1 MQKKEQ
7 SVTKHIE
14 KVKNPVIRPIK
25 EYSPK
30 EKKAQIRRWLTNPK
44 SRKIIYGVT
53 DRTDDPLILK
63 INDFFIDY
71 GKVGLKEKA
80 LFFNSLR
87 LLVNSG
93 VGFTQ
98 ALKMLGDRTR
108 NIRLS
113 RICNTMVYDMDRNG
127 RSFSEAMGKYPNIFA
142 KAEIK
147 MIYSGELTGKI
158 ESTLDS
164 VATQLQKSINLEL
177 KIKNALIY
185 PITVFIA
192 IILAAFVVMVFIVPK
207 FMDLFSQFG
216 SDLPWA
222 TKVLVGTSNFFQH
235 FWWAVAVLMVMG
247 WMTFQSWKKTP
258 DGQRSWDGYLLK
270 MPLIKEL
277 VNNIQTVRIANN
289 FATLMLAGIPLNKA
303 LRVLGDIIPNAVVS
317 DAIFAI
323 EMKIR
328 KGKALHE
335 AFAQESAI
343 DPVVAEILEV
353 GERTGHIDDVLK
365 KLGTQYEM
373 EVESQLK
380 NLTTMIEPIIIIV
393 VGLAVVFIAMAIM
406 LPIFQLQELFTN
418 AS

>member
-1 MQKKEQ
+1 MHKKEHP
-7 SVTKHIE
+7 VTKHIE
-14 KVKNPVIRPIK
+14 KVKKPVLRSVK
-25 EYSPK
+25 KHSSK
-30 EKKAQIRRWLTNPK
+30 EKKAQMRKWLSDPK
-44 SRKIIYGVT
+44 SRNIVYGVT
-53 DRTDDPLILK
+53 DRTDDPWLLK
-63 INDFFIDY
+63 LNDVFIDY
-71 GKVGLKEKA
+71 GRVGLKEKSI
-80 LFFNSLR
+80 FFNSLR

-93 VGFTQ
+93 VGFTR
-98 ALKMLGDRTR
+98 ALKMLGERTR

-127 RSFSEAMGKYPNIFA
+127 RSFSEAMGKYPNVFE

-164 VATQLQKSINLEL
+164 VAIQLQKSINLEL

-222 TKVLVGTSNFFQH
+222 TRVLIGTSTIFQNY
-235 FWWAVAVLMVMG
+235 WWLILTLMIMG
-247 WMTFQSWKKTP
+247 WLVFKSWKKTP
-258 DGQRSWDGYLLK
+258 DGQRTWDAYLLK
-270 MPLIKEL
+270 MPLIKQL

-289 FATLMLAGIPLNKA
+289 FATLMLSGIPLNKA

-328 KGKALHE
+328 KGIPLNQ
-335 AFAQESAI
+335 AFAEEPVI

-353 GERTGHIDDVLK
+353 GERTGHIDDVLQ

-380 NLTTMIEPIIIIV
+380 NLTTMIEPIIIVV

-406 LPIFQLQELFTN
+406 LPIFQLQDLFTN
-418 AS
+418 AT